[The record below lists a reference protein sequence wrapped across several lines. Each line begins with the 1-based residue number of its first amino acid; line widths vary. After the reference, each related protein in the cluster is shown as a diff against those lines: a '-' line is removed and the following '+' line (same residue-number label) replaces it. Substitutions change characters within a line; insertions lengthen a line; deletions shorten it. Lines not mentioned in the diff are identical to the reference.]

1 MNERIKKLREQ
12 SLHAENRVCPERARL
27 LTEFYKSPE
36 AQGIS
41 IPRQRALAFK
51 YLMEHKS
58 ICINP
63 GELIVG
69 ERGSAPKAV
78 PTYPEICL
86 HSRQDLDTLDT
97 RKKIPFSVNNETR
110 ELYKEEIIPFWKG
123 KSIRDR
129 IFNELPEDWKNA
141 FATGVFTEFQEQ
153 RPPGH
158 TVLGDKIYKK
168 GFFDLKKEIETHLQS
183 LDFFH
188 DQEALDKKEELEAMV
203 LAADALIMFA
213 RRHGEKLK
221 ELAAS
226 ETDQNRKKEL
236 ETMTEICFH
245 VPAYPPRNF
254 HEALQYYW
262 FVHVGVVTE
271 LNPWDAFNPGRLD
284 QHLYPFYKKE
294 LAEGTLTEERA
305 RELVQA
311 FWVKFNNHPAPP
323 KVGIT
328 AKESNTYTDFC
339 LINVGGV
346 KEDGADA
353 VNELSYL
360 ILDVIEEMR
369 LVQPSSMVQV
379 SKKNPDR
386 FLKRALKIVRT
397 GFGQPSIF
405 NTDAI
410 TQELT
415 RQGKSI
421 EDARKGGASGCV
433 EAGAFGTEAY
443 ILTGYFNLAK
453 ILEISLHNGTDPRTQ
468 KKIGLE
474 TGESQHFKTFDQLMA
489 AYQKQLNHFIDIK
502 IKGNNIIS
510 RIYAKYMPVPFLS
523 LLIDDCIA
531 RGKDYN
537 NGGARY
543 NTRYI
548 QGVGIGSTTDSLA
561 ALKYHVFDGKN
572 INIKDILEALKANF
586 AGYEELRDE
595 LVHRTP
601 KYGNDNDYADDI
613 MREVFNMF
621 CSAVDGRPAGLYG
634 THHILMLPTT
644 SHVYFGSVIGALPDG
659 RKAGTPLSEGISPV
673 QGADKNGPTS
683 VIKSAA
689 KMDHIKTGGTLLNQK
704 FTPQILEDD
713 TGITKLLHLIR
724 SYFKM
729 DGHHMQFNVI
739 DADTLRKA
747 QKNPEQYRNLI
758 VRVAGY
764 SDYFVD
770 LTEELQNE
778 IIQRTEHESF

>member
-1 MNERIKKLREQ
+1 MNEKIKKLREQ
-12 SLHAENRVCPERARL
+12 SLDAGNRICTERARL
-27 LTEFYKSPE
+27 VTEFYKTPE

-41 IPRQRALAFK
+41 VPKQRILAFK
-51 YLMEHKS
+51 YLMEHKT

-69 ERGSAPKAV
+69 ERGIAPKAT
-78 PTYPEICL
+78 PTYPEICI
-86 HSRQDLDTLDT
+86 HSLKDLDILDS
-97 RKKIPFSVNNETR
+97 RKKIPFSVDKKTR
-110 ELYKEEIIPFWKG
+110 ELYREEIIPFWKG

-141 FATGVFTEFQEQ
+141 YEAGVFTEFQEQ
-153 RPPGH
+153 RAPGH

-168 GFFDLKKEIETHLQS
+168 GFLDLKKEIENHLQS

-188 DQEALDKKEELEAMV
+188 DPGAYDKKEELDAMII
-203 LAADALIMFA
+203 AADALMIYA
-213 RRHGEKLK
+213 QRHGEKLK

-226 ETDQNRKKEL
+226 EIDGKRKKEL
-236 ETMTEICFH
+236 ETMAEICFH
-245 VPAYPPRNF
+245 VPAHPPRNL

-262 FVHVGVVTE
+262 FVHLGVITE
-271 LNPWDAFNPGRLD
+271 LNPWDSFNPGRLD
-284 QHLYPFYKKE
+284 QHLYPFYKRE
-294 LAEGTLTEERA
+294 LEQGTLTEEGA
-305 RELVQA
+305 RELLQA

-323 KVGIT
+323 KVGVT

-346 KEDGADA
+346 KEDGSDA

-369 LVQPSSMVQV
+369 LLQPGSMVQV

-386 FLKRALKIVRT
+386 LLKRALKIIKT

-405 NTDAI
+405 NTDAVI
-410 TQELT
+410 QELA

-433 EAGAFGTEAY
+433 ESGAFGHEAY

-453 ILEISLHNGTDPRTQ
+453 ILEITMHNGTDPGTR
-468 KKIGLE
+468 KKIGLN
-474 TGESQHFKTFDQLMA
+474 TGDFRGFKTFDQIMA

-502 IKGNNIIS
+502 IIGNNIIT

-531 RGKDYN
+531 NGKDYN
-537 NGGARY
+537 DGGARY

-548 QGVGIGSTTDSLA
+548 QGVGIASTTDSLA
-561 ALKYHVFDGKN
+561 ALKYHVFDHKN
-572 INIKDILEALKANF
+572 INIKDMTAALKADF
-586 AGYEELRDE
+586 SGYEELRDQ
-595 LVHRTP
+595 LVHSTP
-601 KYGNDNDYADDI
+601 KYGNDDDYPDDI
-613 MREVFNMF
+613 MKEVFDMF
-621 CSAVDGRPAGLYG
+621 QRAVDGRPAGHYG

-644 SHVYFGSVIGALPDG
+644 SHVYFGSIIGALPDG
-659 RKAGTPLSEGISPV
+659 RKAGMPLSEGISPV
-673 QGADKNGPTS
+673 QGVDKNGPTS

-689 KMDHIKTGGTLLNQK
+689 KLDHVRTGGTLLNQK
-704 FTPQILEDD
+704 FIPQILKDNE
-713 TGITKLLHLIR
+713 GITKLLHLIR

-747 QKNPEQYRNLI
+747 KKNPEQYRSLI

-770 LTEELQNE
+770 LSEELQNE